1 MEKIKTNLDRKQLSS
16 DYIRSK
22 QDFANVVKGAKGLGK
37 PYWQTNWFY
46 GTVGVTAVAIIVT
59 AVTLSS
65 SDTPAEEPDNNNMVV
80 MTSADDQK
88 ENPIV
93 EESEETNDSEKEV
106 VISDSPEESNEET
119 SAQNTSSSEE
129 ETSSQQTSQNTTEET
144 SNNTA
149 ARTAPDK
156 EEEVVEVEVG
166 LPNVAGVSG
175 GPISFR
181 DFCDPLGI
189 QVDGG
194 VLIHQYT
201 IQYRSCAR
209 DITARIRG
217 NRLPSQVCEEIRDC
231 GTPIEVTFS
240 NFKAEDRNGNPV
252 QLKEF
257 SLTTRP

>member
-1 MEKIKTNLDRKQLSS
+1 MEKIKTILDREPLSS

-37 PYWQTNWFY
+37 PFWQTNWFY
-46 GTVGVTAVAIIVT
+46 GTVGVTAVAVVVT

-65 SDTPAEEPDNNNMVV
+65 SGTQDEKPQNNQMIAATSPDDTKQTEKEATEIDPTKSQDSEKDMPEEVDRNEPTEVAPSNVETKEP
-80 MTSADDQK
+80 TSNKKSK
-88 ENPIV
+88 EV
-93 EESEETNDSEKEV
+93 EESS
-106 VISDSPEESNEET
+106 
-119 SAQNTSSSEE
+119 
-129 ETSSQQTSQNTTEET
+129 

-149 ARTAPDK
+149 RKTAAPKEADK
-156 EEEVVEVEVG
+156 SVEIG
-166 LPNVAGVSG
+166 SPNLAGVTG
-175 GPISFR
+175 GPISFK

-189 QVDGG
+189 QVEGG

-209 DITARIRG
+209 DISARVRG
-217 NRLPSQVCEEIRDC
+217 NRLPSQVCEEIQDC
-231 GTPIEVTFS
+231 GAPIEVTFS

>member
-1 MEKIKTNLDRKQLSS
+1 MEKIKTILDRKQLSS

-46 GTVGVTAVAIIVT
+46 GTVGVATVAIIVT
-59 AVTLSS
+59 AVTLSG
-65 SDTPAEEPDNNNMVV
+65 SDTPEKNPEKNNVVAMSATNDQEKDPVVKETPEITGNQEVDADPAEAQQE
-80 MTSADDQK
+80 T
-88 ENPIV
+88 
-93 EESEETNDSEKEV
+93 SEENNSQ
-106 VISDSPEESNEET
+106 S
-119 SAQNTSSSEE
+119 SSSEE
-129 ETSSQQTSQNTTEET
+129 NSANTSSQSSQEEPA
-144 SNNTA
+144 NNTA
-149 ARTAPDK
+149 ARTQ
-156 EEEVVEVEVG
+156 ETEVVEKKAEVG

-175 GPISFR
+175 GPISFK

-231 GTPIEVTFS
+231 GSPIEVTFS
-240 NFKAEDRNGNPV
+240 NFKAEDRDGNPV